1 VDKADLEGWA
11 GRDDLNEWL
20 SKITQEMSMSIKRTW
35 LSKTF
40 VEWPDPLDIDKP
52 WRPRRYR
59 AVGVRSDGE
68 VFQVIAFISPLQ
80 LERLDYDAVAL
91 AQDEACRYLDR
102 YLYADLNGEKAP

>member
-1 VDKADLEGWA
+1 VGKADLEGWA

-40 VEWPDPLDIDKP
+40 VEWPDPANIGKP
-52 WRPRRYR
+52 WLSRRYR
-59 AVGVRSDGE
+59 AVGVRSDGA
-68 VFQVIAFISPLQ
+68 VFHSLAFISSSQ

-91 AQDEACRYLDR
+91 AQDEAYRYLDR
-102 YLYADLNGEKAP
+102 YLNADLNGEKAP